1 MKKGFSLL
9 LLSLIVLAGC
19 NNNLS
24 NSSQT
29 TNSVG
34 TSESNILVAYFSV
47 TGNTKQLAEYAQE
60 HLNSDLFE
68 IVPSNPYTNEDINYN
83 NPDSRANREQNDDSA
98 RPQIE
103 NKIENILQYDTIIL
117 GYPIWWGQAPKIL
130 YTFLE
135 SYDFSNKTFLP
146 FCTSSS
152 SQIRSS
158 ATNLA
163 NLAPNATWLEGRRFS
178 IGTDRQT
185 FLTWLDESLNTKEE
199 ENMTL
204 KIDNNTIDVTWEN
217 NQSVEELNS
226 LGSLTINMH
235 RYGGFEQVG
244 PIGQTI
250 TSNDTHITTNP
261 GDIVLYSSNQ
271 IVIFYGSNSWSYTK
285 LGHINMGEDE
295 LTRLL
300 DKENIVVTIN

>member
-1 MKKGFSLL
+1 MKKRFSLL
-9 LLSLIVLAGC
+9 LLSLIALAGC

-29 TNSVG
+29 
-34 TSESNILVAYFSV
+34 
-47 TGNTKQLAEYAQE
+47 
-60 HLNSDLFE
+60 
-68 IVPSNPYTNEDINYN
+68 
-83 NPDSRANREQNDDSA
+83 
-98 RPQIE
+98 
-103 NKIENILQYDTIIL
+103 
-117 GYPIWWGQAPKIL
+117 
-130 YTFLE
+130 
-135 SYDFSNKTFLP
+135 
-146 FCTSSS
+146 
-152 SQIRSS
+152 
-158 ATNLA
+158 
-163 NLAPNATWLEGRRFS
+163 
-178 IGTDRQT
+178 
-185 FLTWLDESLNTKEE
+185 FLTWLDGSLNTKEE

-261 GDIVLYSSNQ
+261 GDIVLYSSNH

-300 DKENIVVTIN
+300 DKENIVITIN